1 MEQNMSGKVLSRVV
15 IASIFIGGLATM
27 TAAVVSSASDRDA
40 PSQSHGFAP
49 EGVRSA
55 FLLVAGRPVA
65 CTSAGQPV
73 IWVAS
78 HQLKDVGMTVPAG
91 QWTVIRY
98 NPDVLDSMPD
108 SIKLFWLGHE
118 CGHAYLRTSDEPRA
132 DCWSART
139 GVQQGWFGPSDVGE
153 LLREMRDN
161 PGDATHPP
169 GPARVAN
176 ISNCIGSTR

>member
-1 MEQNMSGKVLSRVV
+1 MNGKALSRVV
-15 IASIFIGGLATM
+15 FASIFFGGLATI
-27 TAAVVSSASDRDA
+27 AAPVVSAVSDGNDT
-40 PSQSHGFAP
+40 SQSRGFAP
-49 EGVRSA
+49 EGAQSA
-55 FLLVAGRPVA
+55 FLLVAGQTVS
-65 CTSAGQPV
+65 CTSGGLPV

-78 HQLKDVGMTVPAG
+78 HQLNDVGMTIPAG

-139 GVQQGWFGPSDVGE
+139 GVQQGWFGPSDVGV
-153 LLREMRDN
+153 LLREMQAN

-169 GPARVAN
+169 GPARVSN
-176 ISNCIGSTR
+176 ISNCIAGSR

>member
-1 MEQNMSGKVLSRVV
+1 MSRKALARVV
-15 IASIFIGGLATM
+15 FTSIFFGGLATL
-27 TAAVVSSASDRDA
+27 TAGVVSPVSNAGE
-40 PSQSHGFAP
+40 PTQSRGFAP
-49 EGVRSA
+49 EGARSA
-55 FLLVAGRPVA
+55 FLVVAGQPVS
-65 CTSAGQPV
+65 CTSGGQPV

-78 HQLKDVGMTVPAG
+78 HQLHDVGMTIPAG

-139 GVQQGWFGPSDVGE
+139 GVQQGWFGASDVAE
-153 LLREMRDN
+153 LLREMKGN

-176 ISNCIGSTR
+176 ISNCIVGSR